1 MAKPR
6 SKKAKAKQKGKKA
19 KFLVLATAGLKT
31 VGFLVEELVGEQ
43 DVVIKP
49 LAEHVCEI
57 RGLAG
62 STILGDGTI
71 ALVIDVTEIVEDII
85 FQQRQAG
92 GQAMLF
98 DRGDSAAEKR

>member
-1 MAKPR
+1 MIRVSEIFKLEESREAR
-6 SKKAKAKQKGKKA
+6 
-19 KFLVLATAGLKT
+19 FLVIATAGPKT
-31 VGFLVEELVGEQ
+31 IGFLVESLLGEQ

-71 ALVIDVTEIVEDII
+71 ALVMDVTEIVDDIML
-85 FQQRQAG
+85 QQRQLGVQG
-92 GQAMLF
+92 GPYT
-98 DRGDSAAEKR
+98 RSESVAAIR